1 MDKHIVHQTVEA
13 KIRSRITDL
22 QFALNDAMEATSDD
36 SKSTAGDKHET
47 SRAMAHLEQEKLGNQ
62 YSEAIKLLE
71 ILHRIDPS
79 INTNTI
85 RIGSLVET
93 SMGWFY
99 LSVGLG
105 QIVIDGKT
113 VFCLTPLAPF
123 GQLLLGKKT
132 GDQLEWQG
140 KEVKLLEV
148 I

>member
-1 MDKHIVHQTVEA
+1 MDKLIVHQTVEA

-22 QFALNDAMEATSDD
+22 QFALNDVMEATSDD

-62 YSEAIKLLE
+62 YSEALKLLE
-71 ILHRIDPS
+71 VLRRIDPS
-79 INTNTI
+79 INTNKI
-85 RIGSLVET
+85 RIGSLAET

-123 GQLLLGKKT
+123 GQILIGKKS
-132 GDQLEWQG
+132 GELLQWQG
-140 KEVKLLEV
+140 KEVKVLEV

>member
-1 MDKHIVHQTVEA
+1 MDKHIVHQTVED

-71 ILHRIDPS
+71 VLRRIDPS

-140 KEVKLLEV
+140 KEVIVLYV
-148 I
+148 H

>member
-1 MDKHIVHQTVEA
+1 MDKHIVHQTVVA

-71 ILHRIDPS
+71 ILRRIDPS

-85 RIGSLVET
+85 RIGSLAET

-105 QIVIDGKT
+105 QVDIGGKT

-123 GQLLLGKKT
+123 GQFLLGKKT

-140 KEVKLLEV
+140 KEVRVLYV
-148 I
+148 H

>member
-62 YSEAIKLLE
+62 YSEALKLLDV
-71 ILHRIDPS
+71 LQRIDPS
-79 INTNTI
+79 IINNTI
-85 RIGSLVET
+85 RIGSLAET

>member
-71 ILHRIDPS
+71 VLRRIDPS

-85 RIGSLVET
+85 RTGSLVET

-140 KEVKLLEV
+140 KEVRVLYV
-148 I
+148 H

>member
-1 MDKHIVHQTVEA
+1 MDKHIVHQTVED

-71 ILHRIDPS
+71 VLRRIDPS

-140 KEVKLLEV
+140 KEVRVLYV
-148 I
+148 H